1 MISSVSLVQLMETN
15 SSKDQSAGRLEE
27 TMRLVREREANSKGE
42 FAQLKR
48 DALLALRDDLSDVIN
63 DIPYDAHF
71 FDFRISGKEP
81 ARLWV
86 DATTF
91 ITLADETGNYRML
104 KETRAG
110 RILLCESEDRKAVGD
125 ATVNYIAERLAE
137 WERSKTTLEKA
148 TQPKPKQPAA
158 LLGDKANDET
168 FADTDLFKLALSDA
182 NHVQTAG
189 VIQSTQLDEPDDL
202 NDLSDKSNRHN
213 KPIVVVKPSPLR
225 NFICFV
231 IGTIVGALGLLTY
244 AWNREAI
251 TEFVTKIFG

>member
-1 MISSVSLVQLMETN
+1 MKTS

-91 ITLADETGNYRML
+91 VTLADETGNYRML

-148 TQPKPKQPAA
+148 TKPKQPAA
-158 LLGDKANDET
+158 LLDNKTNDET
-168 FADTDLFKLALSDA
+168 LADTDLFKLALNDA
-182 NHVQTAG
+182 NHVQTSN
-189 VIQSTQLDEPDDL
+189 VIQSTALDEYDDL
-202 NDLSDKSNRHN
+202 NDLPEKSNRQN
-213 KPIVVVKPSPLR
+213 DPIVVVKPSPLR
-225 NFICFV
+225 NFICFI
-231 IGTIVGALGLLTY
+231 IGTIVGALGLLAY

-251 TEFVTKIFG
+251 TELVTKLFG

>member
-1 MISSVSLVQLMETN
+1 METN
-15 SSKDQSAGRLEE
+15 SSKNQSAGRLEE
-27 TMRLVREREANSKGE
+27 TMRLVRERDANSKGE

-48 DALLALRDDLSDVIN
+48 DALLALRDDISDVIN

-110 RILLCESEDRKAVGD
+110 RILLCESEDRKAVGE

-148 TQPKPKQPAA
+148 TKPKTKQPAA
-158 LLGDKANDET
+158 LLNDKAQGEA
-168 FADTDLFKLALSDA
+168 FADTELFKLALNDA
-182 NHVQTAG
+182 NHVQTAN
-189 VIQSTQLDEPDDL
+189 VIQSTSLDDDDAL
-202 NDLSDKSNRHN
+202 DALSEKSNRQDN
-213 KPIVVVKPSPLR
+213 PIVVVKPSPLR
-225 NFICFV
+225 NFVYFI

-251 TEFVTKIFG
+251 SSFIINTIDWVKTFL

>member
-1 MISSVSLVQLMETN
+1 MKTS

-91 ITLADETGNYRML
+91 VTLADETGNYRML

-148 TQPKPKQPAA
+148 TKPKQPAA
-158 LLGDKANDET
+158 LLDNKTNDET
-168 FADTDLFKLALSDA
+168 LADTDLFKLALNDA
-182 NHVQTAG
+182 NHVQTSN
-189 VIQSTQLDEPDDL
+189 VIQSTALDEYDDL
-202 NDLSDKSNRHN
+202 NDLPEKS
-213 KPIVVVKPSPLR
+213 IVVVKPSPLR
-225 NFICFV
+225 NFICFI
-231 IGTIVGALGLLTY
+231 IGTIVGALGLLAY

-251 TEFVTKIFG
+251 TELVTKLFG

>member
-1 MISSVSLVQLMETN
+1 M
-15 SSKDQSAGRLEE
+15 
-27 TMRLVREREANSKGE
+27 
-42 FAQLKR
+42 
-48 DALLALRDDLSDVIN
+48 ALRDDLSDVIN

-81 ARLWV
+81 ARLWI

-110 RILLCESEDRKAVGD
+110 RVLLCESEDRKPVGD

-148 TQPKPKQPAA
+148 TKPKPKQPAA
-158 LLGDKANDET
+158 LLDDET
-168 FADTDLFKLALSDA
+168 FADTDLFKLALNDV
-182 NHVQTAG
+182 NHVQTAN
-189 VIQSTQLDEPDDL
+189 VIQSTSLDDDAAL
-202 NDLSDKSNRHN
+202 DTLSEKSKRQDQ
-213 KPIVVVKPSPLR
+213 PIVVVKPSPLR

-231 IGTIVGALGLLTY
+231 FGTIVGALGLLTY
-244 AWNREAI
+244 AWNREVI
-251 TEFVTKIFG
+251 TEFVTKTFS

>member
-1 MISSVSLVQLMETN
+1 METS

-27 TMRLVREREANSKGE
+27 TMRLVRERDANSKGK

-110 RILLCESEDRKAVGD
+110 RVLLCESDDRKAVGD

-137 WERSKTTLEKA
+137 WERSKTTLENSTK
-148 TQPKPKQPAA
+148 PKPRQPAA
-158 LLGDKANDET
+158 LLDDKSRDEA
-168 FADTDLFKLALSDA
+168 FADTDLFKLALNDA
-182 NHVQTAG
+182 NHVQTAN
-189 VIQSTQLDEPDDL
+189 VIHSSSLDEDDDL
-202 NDLSDKSNRHN
+202 DARSEKSNRQG

-225 NFICFV
+225 NFICF
-231 IGTIVGALGLLTY
+231 IMGTIVGALGLLVY
-244 AWNREAI
+244 AWNREMI
-251 TEFVTKIFG
+251 TEFVTKIFS

>member
-1 MISSVSLVQLMETN
+1 METN

-91 ITLADETGNYRML
+91 VTLADETGNYRML

-148 TQPKPKQPAA
+148 TKPKQPAA
-158 LLGDKANDET
+158 L
-168 FADTDLFKLALSDA
+168 FRLATK
-182 NHVQTAG
+182 NT
-189 VIQSTQLDEPDDL
+189 
-202 NDLSDKSNRHN
+202 
-213 KPIVVVKPSPLR
+213 KPEISPRKKHWRVVVRTFSSLPPGLFFVFLPCVAFCRGCLR
-225 NFICFV
+225 KH
-231 IGTIVGALGLLTY
+231 
-244 AWNREAI
+244 E
-251 TEFVTKIFG
+251 

>member
-1 MISSVSLVQLMETN
+1 MKTSSSEY
-15 SSKDQSAGRLEE
+15 QSAGRLEE

-91 ITLADETGNYRML
+91 VTLADETGNYRML

-148 TQPKPKQPAA
+148 TKPKQPAA
-158 LLGDKANDET
+158 LLDNKTNDET
-168 FADTDLFKLALSDA
+168 LADTDLFKLALNDA
-182 NHVQTAG
+182 NHVQTSN
-189 VIQSTQLDEPDDL
+189 VIQSTALDEYDDL
-202 NDLSDKSNRHN
+202 NDLPEKSNRQN
-213 KPIVVVKPSPLR
+213 DPIVVVKPSPLR
-225 NFICFV
+225 NFICFI
-231 IGTIVGALGLLTY
+231 IGTIVGALGLLAY

-251 TEFVTKIFG
+251 TELVTKLFG

>member
-1 MISSVSLVQLMETN
+1 MDTDTSQDHKS
-15 SSKDQSAGRLEE
+15 GRLEK
-27 TMRLVREREANSKGE
+27 TMQLVREREQNSKVE

-48 DALLALRDDLSDVIN
+48 DALLALRDDLNDVIQ

-91 ITLADETGNYRML
+91 ITLADETGNFRML

-110 RILLCESEDRKAVGD
+110 RVLLCESDDRKSVGD
-125 ATVNYIAERLAE
+125 ATIQYIAERLAE
-137 WERSKTTLEKA
+137 WERSKSTR
-148 TQPKPKQPAA
+148 
-158 LLGDKANDET
+158 DKASMPNLQQPISPSDDLQADKI
-168 FADTDLFKLALSDA
+168 FADTKLFELAVSEPA
-182 NHVQTAG
+182 HVHTAK
-189 VIQSTQLDEPDDL
+189 VIQSTPLDEHDDL
-202 NDLSDKSNRHN
+202 DTDDESFNQQNT
-213 KPIVVVKPSPLR
+213 PIVVVKPSPLR

-231 IGTIVGALGLLTY
+231 IGAIVGALGLLIY

-251 TEFVTKIFG
+251 TSFVMNTIDWVQSLT

>member
-1 MISSVSLVQLMETN
+1 MKTSSSQNDET
-15 SSKDQSAGRLEE
+15 GRLEE
-27 TMRLVREREANSKGE
+27 TMRLVREREENSKVG

-110 RILLCESEDRKAVGD
+110 RVLLCESEDRKTVGD
-125 ATVNYIAERLAE
+125 ATVQYIAERLAE
-137 WERSKTTLEKA
+137 WERSKTTLDNANK
-148 TQPKPKQPAA
+148 PKPKQPAA
-158 LLGDKANDET
+158 LMDDDA
-168 FADTDLFKLALSDA
+168 FIADTELFKLALNDA
-182 NHVQTAG
+182 NHVQTAN
-189 VIQSTQLDEPDDL
+189 VIKSASLDEADDL
-202 NDLSDKSNRHN
+202 DTLAETEERQVD
-213 KPIVVVKPSPLR
+213 PIVVVRPSPLR
-225 NFICFV
+225 NFIWFI
-231 IGTIVGALGLLTY
+231 IGTIVGALGLLIY
-244 AWNREAI
+244 AWNREEMSEFI
-251 TEFVTKIFG
+251 TKTFG

>member
-1 MISSVSLVQLMETN
+1 MKTS

-91 ITLADETGNYRML
+91 VTLADETGNYRML

-110 RILLCESEDRKAVGD
+110 RILLCESENREAVGD

-148 TQPKPKQPAA
+148 TKPKPIQSAA
-158 LLGDKANDET
+158 LLDDKPHEEALAET
-168 FADTDLFKLALSDA
+168 ELFKLALNDA
-182 NHVQTAG
+182 NHVQTAS
-189 VIQSTQLDEPDDL
+189 VIQSASLDEDDDL
-202 NDLSDKSNRHN
+202 TDISEKSNRQN
-213 KPIVVVKPSPLR
+213 DPIVVVKPSPLR

-251 TEFVTKIFG
+251 TEFVTKLFG

>member
-1 MISSVSLVQLMETN
+1 MKSS

-27 TMRLVREREANSKGE
+27 TMRLVREREANSKVE

-48 DALLALRDDLSDVIN
+48 DALLALRDDLADVIN

-91 ITLADETGNYRML
+91 VTLADETGNYRML

-110 RILLCESEDRKAVGD
+110 RVLLCESDDRKTVGE
-125 ATVNYIAERLAE
+125 ATVHYIAERLAE
-137 WERSKTTLEKA
+137 WERSKTSLEQSTK
-148 TQPKPKQPAA
+148 PKPKQPTT
-158 LLGDKANDET
+158 LMDGSKQDENT
-168 FADTDLFKLALSDA
+168 EDSELFKLALSDA
-182 NHVQTAG
+182 NHAQKAN
-189 VIQSTQLDEPDDL
+189 VIQSASLDEVDDL
-202 NDLSDKSNRHN
+202 DAPTQKSNRRE

-225 NFICFV
+225 NFIWFI
-231 IGTIVGALGLLTY
+231 IGTIVGALGLLIY

-251 TEFVTKIFG
+251 TSFVINTIDWVKTFV

>member
-1 MISSVSLVQLMETN
+1 MKTN

-27 TMRLVREREANSKGE
+27 TMRLVREREANSKVE
-42 FAQLKR
+42 IAQLKR

-91 ITLADETGNYRML
+91 VTLADETGNYRML

-110 RILLCESEDRKAVGD
+110 RVLLCESDDRKTVGD

-137 WERSKTTLEKA
+137 WERSKTTLDSA
-148 TQPKPKQPAA
+148 TKPKSKRAVS
-158 LLGDKANDET
+158 LLDDRKQDE
-168 FADTDLFKLALSDA
+168 AIEDSELFKLALSDA
-182 NHVQTAG
+182 SHVQTAN
-189 VIQSTQLDEPDDL
+189 VIQSAALDEVGDL
-202 NDLSDKSNRHN
+202 DTFAQKTNGLE

-225 NFICFV
+225 NFIYFV
-231 IGTIVGALGLLTY
+231 IGTIVGALGLLIY

-251 TEFVTKIFG
+251 TSFVINTIDWIKTFV

>member
-1 MISSVSLVQLMETN
+1 MKTS

-27 TMRLVREREANSKGE
+27 TMRLVRDREANSKGE

-91 ITLADETGNYRML
+91 VTLADETGNYRML

-148 TQPKPKQPAA
+148 TKPKQPAA
-158 LLGDKANDET
+158 LLDNKTNDET
-168 FADTDLFKLALSDA
+168 LADTDLFKLALNDA
-182 NHVQTAG
+182 NHVQTSN
-189 VIQSTQLDEPDDL
+189 VIQSTALDEYDDL
-202 NDLSDKSNRHN
+202 NDLPEKSNRQN
-213 KPIVVVKPSPLR
+213 DPIVVVKPSPLR
-225 NFICFV
+225 NFICFI
-231 IGTIVGALGLLTY
+231 IGTIVGALGLLAY

-251 TEFVTKIFG
+251 TELVTKLFG

>member
-1 MISSVSLVQLMETN
+1 MKTS

-27 TMRLVREREANSKGE
+27 TMRLVREREANSKVE

-48 DALLALRDDLSDVIN
+48 DALLALRDDLADVIN

-91 ITLADETGNYRML
+91 VTLADETGNYRML

-110 RILLCESEDRKAVGD
+110 RVLLCESDDRKTVGE
-125 ATVNYIAERLAE
+125 ATVHYIAERLAE
-137 WERSKTTLEKA
+137 WERSKTTLDGA
-148 TQPKPKQPAA
+148 TKPKPKPAA
-158 LLGDKANDET
+158 SLLDDREQDE
-168 FADTDLFKLALSDA
+168 AIKDSDLFKLVLSDA
-182 NHVQTAG
+182 SHVQTAN
-189 VIQSTQLDEPDDL
+189 VIQSAALDEVGDL
-202 NDLSDKSNRHN
+202 EASTQKSNRHK
-213 KPIVVVKPSPLR
+213 KPIVVVKPSPLSS
-225 NFICFV
+225 FIWFT
-231 IGTIVGALGLLTY
+231 IGAIVGALGLLIY

-251 TEFVTKIFG
+251 TSFVINTIDWVKTFV